1 MNIEKHFQNNKFIL
15 KVLPNPIPYLNLVIC
30 KITKSWDKIKKLR
43 LNLENKGQVK
53 FEFVFKLVFWAFYF
67 RDFFKF
73 SFLGILK

>member
-53 FEFVFKLVFWAFYF
+53 FEFVFKLVF
-67 RDFFKF
+67 
-73 SFLGILK
+73 